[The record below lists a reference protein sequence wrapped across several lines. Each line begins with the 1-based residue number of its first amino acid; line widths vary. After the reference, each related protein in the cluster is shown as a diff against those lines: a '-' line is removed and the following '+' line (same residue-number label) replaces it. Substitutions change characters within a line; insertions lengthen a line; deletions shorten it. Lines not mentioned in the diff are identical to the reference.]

1 MKWSDDEY
9 EAMIDLATRQL
20 AERMAERALMTYEI
34 YKYDYLDSQFVAD
47 FIAEFVISAY
57 RSYLI
62 KPENLDEE
70 VMLLLFVNMAY
81 ENMRGLPDEVA
92 QYHRLFRQLCDLYY
106 EQGCLRHALIDEA
119 DYQEMVLDA
128 YQKAIIKF
136 DLNEKIESQNEVDFA
151 FVDKVLG
158 LSGEAGEVAD
168 KVKKVIRDQEGKL
181 SVNDK
186 KAIGQE
192 LGDILWYVA
201 TSARYLGISLE
212 QIASENIEKLESRLS
227 RGKISGSGDER

>member
-1 MKWSDDEY
+1 MKNKEEPRMKWSDDEY
-9 EAMIDLATRQL
+9 EAMIDLETRQL

-34 YKYDYLDSQFVAD
+34 YKYGSQFVAD

-81 ENMRGLPDEVA
+81 ENMRGLPYEVA

-119 DYQEMVLDA
+119 DYQEMVDIFMEV
-128 YQKAIIKF
+128 KMRKKF
-136 DLNEKIESQNEVDFA
+136 
-151 FVDKVLG
+151 
-158 LSGEAGEVAD
+158 
-168 KVKKVIRDQEGKL
+168 KK
-181 SVNDK
+181 
-186 KAIGQE
+186 
-192 LGDILWYVA
+192 
-201 TSARYLGISLE
+201 
-212 QIASENIEKLESRLS
+212 
-227 RGKISGSGDER
+227 

>member
-1 MKWSDDEY
+1 MKNNEEPRMKWSDDEY

-92 QYHRLFRQLCDLYY
+92 QYHRL
-106 EQGCLRHALIDEA
+106 
-119 DYQEMVLDA
+119 LDNFVTFIMNKVV
-128 YQKAIIKF
+128 YVMLWLMKQIIRKWF
-136 DLNEKIESQNEVDFA
+136 WQF
-151 FVDKVLG
+151 
-158 LSGEAGEVAD
+158 
-168 KVKKVIRDQEGKL
+168 
-181 SVNDK
+181 
-186 KAIGQE
+186 
-192 LGDILWYVA
+192 
-201 TSARYLGISLE
+201 
-212 QIASENIEKLESRLS
+212 
-227 RGKISGSGDER
+227 

>member
-1 MKWSDDEY
+1 MKNKEEPRMKWSDDEY

-34 YKYDYLDSQFVAD
+34 YKYDYPGSQFVAD

-119 DYQEMVLDA
+119 DYQEMVL
-128 YQKAIIKF
+128 AILADIFMEVKMRKKF
-136 DLNEKIESQNEVDFA
+136 
-151 FVDKVLG
+151 
-158 LSGEAGEVAD
+158 
-168 KVKKVIRDQEGKL
+168 KK
-181 SVNDK
+181 
-186 KAIGQE
+186 
-192 LGDILWYVA
+192 
-201 TSARYLGISLE
+201 
-212 QIASENIEKLESRLS
+212 
-227 RGKISGSGDER
+227 